1 MNRDFPP
8 TDETKYPTENGAEN
22 GTENL
27 GDGKQR
33 DRQGGNP
40 DAQPSRTHFRFWVI
54 GWTTLLAVLLYL
66 DRFCVSIAELY
77 IQQDLGL
84 TDVQIGWMLSAFFW
98 TYALAQVPSG
108 WMTDR
113 HGARIMMAIYVL
125 AWSAFTG
132 LLGVVQGFMLLLLL
146 RFGFGL
152 AQAGAYPTSAVI
164 LSHWAPVTS
173 RGMASSIVS
182 LGGRVGGAIAPI
194 LTALLIVMFVPLS
207 TPSEFTAADLLQPTQ
222 FANRLVEDSNFSA
235 ADEESI
241 PADSPRR
248 LTRWVWNELSETT
261 RAELRS
267 LARGSVAGSGNDLEN
282 GLENLVEE
290 LNQLLLRRELSEH
303 PGVPI
308 EKLPHEGQRLIAR
321 PPEDLSP
328 EQQARLNRLILE
340 SMDRRAIRQLYVHGW
355 RPVMVTYGLLGIPLA
370 LGFWILFRNRPG
382 EHFGCNEAERAW
394 ISRGKPK
401 ATDATRPRFEPVPLG
416 ALVTNRSMWLNC
428 LSQCGTNV
436 GWVFLVTWLPRYL
449 ENRHEVPVEQ
459 RAVMTFI
466 PIAVGFAG
474 MLVGGNLTDRL
485 TAWLGPRWGRALP
498 IGGSRFL
505 AMFAYLV
512 CLFDP
517 SPWLAVAM
525 FSVVGFAT
533 DLGIGATWAYVQDVG
548 GRHIGSVLGWGNMW
562 GNLGAAATPPFL
574 IWVVGAN
581 QNWEAA
587 FWTCALA
594 FLIAGIAGLG
604 IDATRPLQPEE

>member
-1 MNRDFPP
+1 MNLDSLP
-8 TDETKYPTENGAEN
+8 TGDTEHVPEKK
-22 GTENL
+22 T
-27 GDGKQR
+27 
-33 DRQGGNP
+33 
-40 DAQPSRTHFRFWVI
+40 SFRFWVI

-108 WMTDR
+108 WLTDR
-113 HGARIMMAIYVL
+113 HGARIMMTIYVL

-132 LLGVVQGFMLLLLL
+132 FLGAVQGFILLLLL

-182 LGGRVGGAIAPI
+182 LGGRVGGAIAPV

-207 TPSEFTAADLLQPTQ
+207 TPSEFTTGDLLQPTRL
-222 FANRLVEDSNFSA
+222 AHRLVRDSDLSA
-235 ADEESI
+235 ADEEAI

-248 LTRWVWNELSETT
+248 LSQWVWNELSEST
-261 RAELRS
+261 RDELRF
-267 LARGSVAGSGNDLEN
+267 LADTDVSETSDDIETAVPSAPSVDPVKRLNRER
-282 GLENLVEE
+282 LVEE
-290 LNQLLLRRELSEH
+290 WNQLLSSRELSDH
-303 PGVPI
+303 PGVPVAN
-308 EKLPHEGQRLIAR
+308 LPHEGQRLIAR
-321 PPEDLSP
+321 LPEDRSP

-340 SMDRRAIRQLYVHGW
+340 SIDRQAIRQLYVQGW
-355 RPVMVTYGLLGIPLA
+355 RPVMVAYGLLGIPLA

-394 ISRGKPK
+394 IARGKPK
-401 ATDATRPRFEPVPLG
+401 QAAAERPRVDPIPLG

-428 LSQCGTNV
+428 LSQWGTNV

-449 ENRHEVPVEQ
+449 ENRHGVPVEQ

-485 TAWLGPRWGRALP
+485 TAWVGPRWGRALP

-525 FSVVGFAT
+525 FSVVGFGT

-548 GRHIGSVLGWGNMW
+548 GRHVGSVLGWGNMW

-574 IWVVGAN
+574 IWVVGSN

-587 FWTCALA
+587 FLTCAVA

>member
-1 MNRDFPP
+1 MNLDSLPIG
-8 TDETKYPTENGAEN
+8 DTEHVPEKK
-22 GTENL
+22 T
-27 GDGKQR
+27 
-33 DRQGGNP
+33 
-40 DAQPSRTHFRFWVI
+40 SFRFWVI

-108 WMTDR
+108 WLTDR
-113 HGARIMMAIYVL
+113 HGARIMMTIYVL

-132 LLGVVQGFMLLLLL
+132 FLGAVQGFILLLLL

-182 LGGRVGGAIAPI
+182 LGGRVGGAIAPV

-207 TPSEFTAADLLQPTQ
+207 TPSEFTTGDLLQPTRL
-222 FANRLVEDSNFSA
+222 AHRLVRDSDLSA
-235 ADEESI
+235 ADEEAI

-248 LTRWVWNELSETT
+248 LSHWVWNELSEST
-261 RAELRS
+261 REELRFLTDTEVS
-267 LARGSVAGSGNDLEN
+267 ETSDDTEMAVPTVPSVDPGERLNRER
-282 GLENLVEE
+282 LVEE
-290 LNQLLLRRELSEH
+290 WNQLLSSRELSDH
-303 PGVPI
+303 PGVPVAN
-308 EKLPHEGQRLIAR
+308 LPHEGQRLIAQS
-321 PPEDLSP
+321 PEDRSP

-340 SMDRRAIRQLYVHGW
+340 SIDRQAIRQLYVQGW
-355 RPVMVTYGLLGIPLA
+355 RPVMVAYGLLGIPLA

-401 ATDATRPRFEPVPLG
+401 PAAAGRSRVDAIPLR

-428 LSQCGTNV
+428 LSQWGTNV

-449 ENRHEVPVEQ
+449 ENRHGVPVEQ

-485 TAWLGPRWGRALP
+485 TAWIGPRWGRALP

-525 FSVVGFAT
+525 FSVVGFGT

-548 GRHIGSVLGWGNMW
+548 GRHVGSVLGWGNMW
-562 GNLGAAATPPFL
+562 GNLGAAVTPPFL
-574 IWVVGAN
+574 IWVVGSN

-587 FWTCALA
+587 FLTCAVA